1 MKQLRSSAKALLL
14 LPLLVAASACASSA
28 PPPPYAPGGLV
39 AEADIAE
46 AVFRYQFQHNAS
58 AIQQEADHY
67 CLSLSGERS
76 PDGDFLHRFDGNHPP
91 VRSAD
96 QCQRG
101 SGHNLFFRVQ
111 RFDWRSDTEVWV
123 SGGYWEANLSSSNES
138 YRVRLKNGK
147 WVVDGA
153 HRETIS

>member
-1 MKQLRSSAKALLL
+1 MKKLSILVFLLT
-14 LPLLVAASACASSA
+14 VSACASSA

-39 AEADIAE
+39 AESDITE
-46 AVFRYQFQHNAS
+46 AVFRYQFAHNAS

-67 CLSLSGERS
+67 CLSMPGDRS
-76 PDGDFLHRFDGNHPP
+76 PDADFLHRFDGNHPP
-91 VRSAD
+91 VVRAD

-101 SGHNLFFRVQ
+101 SGRDLYFRVQ

-123 SGGYWEANLSSSNES
+123 SGGYWEASLRSSSEL
-138 YRVRLKNGK
+138 YRVRFKNGK

-153 HRETIS
+153 RRETLS